1 MKQRYTVDIAGTTL
15 NLLSDESEEYV
26 AGLAKIITRKIND
39 MVMSSKRCTKL
50 EAALLACLDYLDDK
64 MKTAVK
70 VDDLQSQIMSYAD
83 ESAKLRRE
91 NAELRRQLGK
101 CADD

>member
-1 MKQRYTVDIAGTTL
+1 MKQRFTIEVAGSTL
-15 NLLSDESEEYV
+15 NLLSEESEEYV
-26 AGLAKIITRKIND
+26 VGLAKIVSRKIND

-50 EAALLACLDYLDDK
+50 EAAIMASLDYLDDK

-70 VDDLQSQIMSYAD
+70 VDDLQGQIMNYAS
-83 ESAKLRRE
+83 EATKLRRE

-101 CADD
+101 GSDD